1 MRVLAVSG
9 SLRAASSNS
18 LLLQAATQLAPPD
31 CSVVV
36 FPGLGDLPHFNPDIE
51 NLPHPA
57 VTVWRTAVAKADA
70 LLFSTPEY
78 AHSIPGALKNAL
90 DWLVGGTEIVGKP
103 VAILNASP
111 LSLYVGPALE
121 QVLRAISAD
130 FRPEAAITVSLRGRL
145 RPDFDAATDP
155 AYSAPIRSGLE
166 SLATAIR
173 ARRHGPGP

>member
-1 MRVLAVSG
+1 MRILAVSG

-18 LLLQAATQLAPPD
+18 LLLQAAARLAPTG
-31 CSVVV
+31 CSVE
-36 FPGLGDLPHFNPDIE
+36 FFHSLGDLPHFNPDIE
-51 NLPHPA
+51 HDSHPA
-57 VTVWRTAVAKADA
+57 ITLWRNAVANADA

-78 AHSIPGALKNAL
+78 AHSIPGSLKNAL

-130 FRPEAAITVSLRGRL
+130 FRPEAAIKVNLRGRL
-145 RPDFDAATDP
+145 RPDFDPATDP
-155 AYSAPIRSGLE
+155 AYAAPIRSGLE
-166 SLATAIR
+166 NLAAAIR
-173 ARRHGPGP
+173 ARRSGSGQ